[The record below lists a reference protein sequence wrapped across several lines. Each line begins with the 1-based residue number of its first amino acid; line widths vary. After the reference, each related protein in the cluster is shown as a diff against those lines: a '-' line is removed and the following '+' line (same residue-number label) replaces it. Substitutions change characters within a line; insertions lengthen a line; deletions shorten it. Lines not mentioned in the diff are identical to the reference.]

1 MSEGRSSQSRTERR
15 LTRLS
20 RQHVRTTPED
30 VAWLVVAG
38 FGATTIAAAPVQ
50 VVMRFLEARSDLW
63 ALSGSFIQF
72 VLWLMLGLYL
82 AVLFVLI
89 AGAGWFIMMGAWHR
103 TRWGFSAAVAH
114 SVASQVEE
122 SSPVAPNTLRW
133 FRRALAAMLIAIACV
148 AIALAYQLAQP

>member
-20 RQHVRTTPED
+20 GQDVRTTSED

-72 VLWLMLGLYL
+72 VFWLMLGLYL

-103 TRWGFSAAVAH
+103 TRWGFSSAVAH

-122 SSPVAPNTLRW
+122 SGPVAPNTLRW
-133 FRRALAAMLIAIACV
+133 FRLALAAMLIAIACV